1 MFVKSLLVTSI
12 IGVLCVGSAIPVI
25 AQQKTDVPSSGTF
38 KLHSGWKTLGETI
51 QVAEDHVSGSGNFWG
66 VTYNDGGAGPLHNG
80 AAVCT
85 YTLDTI
91 KGAGTAQGTC
101 AWGDVDGDK
110 IFTSYSGSI
119 SPSGSL
125 EGMNKITG
133 GTGKFNGIQGQAP
146 FQCKFLNDKGQVACT
161 QQFEYRLTSK

>member
-1 MFVKSLLVTSI
+1 MSAKSLLVTSI

-25 AQQKTDVPSSGTF
+25 AQQKTDVSSSGSF
-38 KLHSGWKTLGETI
+38 MLHSGWKTLGETI
-51 QVAEDHVSGSGNFWG
+51 QVAPDHVSGSGNFWG
-66 VTYNDGGAGPLHNG
+66 VTYNDGGTGPLHNG

-110 IFTSYSGSI
+110 IFTSYSGNI

-133 GTGKFNGIQGQAP
+133 VTAKLNAFQGQP
-146 FQCKFLNDKGQVACT
+146 PSHCKF
-161 QQFEYRLTSK
+161 